1 MATGA
6 VHHHLVRHEERTQ
19 IGLLVESGEAREVH
33 HFCLL
38 IGYGAD
44 AVNPYLA
51 LYALRQARLDGK
63 LTDDWDDDRIIAAY
77 RSGVAHGMLKVMA
90 KMGISTLQSYK
101 GAQIFEALGLA
112 DEVVNLCF
120 AGTSSRIKG
129 VGFDVLAQEALMRHH
144 VGFPENPDSISQ
156 ELPNPGFTHGVV
168 RVKSMPGIL
177 TRSVEFSRLLEP
189 ATNRRTRTFQSL
201 STQRPLVLVI
211 CEGC

>member
-38 IGYGAD
+38 IGFGAD

-63 LTDDWDDDRIIAAY
+63 LTDDWDDDRIVAAY
-77 RSGVAHGMLKVMA
+77 RSGVANGVLKVMA

-101 GAQIFEALGLA
+101 GHRF
-112 DEVVNLCF
+112 
-120 AGTSSRIKG
+120 
-129 VGFDVLAQEALMRHH
+129 
-144 VGFPENPDSISQ
+144 
-156 ELPNPGFTHGVV
+156 
-168 RVKSMPGIL
+168 
-177 TRSVEFSRLLEP
+177 
-189 ATNRRTRTFQSL
+189 
-201 STQRPLVLVI
+201 
-211 CEGC
+211 